1 MKSGICPNIRHLLG
15 ESKSSSQRRMDAFL
29 MSFEERRGE
38 PELIWIKWTAIR
50 KRQQRQRVLGKM
62 RYVGIYF
69 LATEILARRKTDR
82 TV

>member
-1 MKSGICPNIRHLLG
+1 
-15 ESKSSSQRRMDAFL
+15 MDAFL

-38 PELIWIKWTAIR
+38 PELIWIKWIAIR

-82 TV
+82 TEIGCDTCVN